1 MQDLFFLAGWVEM
14 GQFEYLMFSFL
25 SPKKSINFKTGKYHR
40 KKKKNYNLSEF
51 IRILCGLLSLLSEY
65 FLVKMKCIGA
75 TLTVVSLAAV
85 VWSCHTT
92 PSISF
97 LRENALHDETK

>member
-1 MQDLFFLAGWVEM
+1 MGWNGTV
-14 GQFEYLMFSFL
+14 LVLNVFSFVTE
-25 SPKKSINFKTGKYHR
+25 KSIHFKTRKYRR
-40 KKKKNYNLSEF
+40 KTKKTYNLSEF
-51 IRILCGLLSLLSEY
+51 TRILCGLLSLLSEY

-75 TLTVVSLAAV
+75 TPTVVSFAAV

>member
-1 MQDLFFLAGWVEM
+1 M
-14 GQFEYLMFSFL
+14 
-25 SPKKSINFKTGKYHR
+25 
-40 KKKKNYNLSEF
+40 
-51 IRILCGLLSLLSEY
+51 LCGLLSLLSEY

-75 TLTVVSLAAV
+75 TLTVVSFAAV